1 MSEIEYTTKRKVD
14 AAQFVDLLKR
24 STLAERRPVDNVE
37 CIDLMVRHADLMVT
51 AWSGDSLVG
60 VARSVTDLGYCCYL
74 SDLAVDRSFQRSG
87 IGRQLIRLTQQQL
100 GPQCKLILLSAPAAS
115 DYYTHIGFTQ
125 HPSAWVLQQDGVVKS

>member
-1 MSEIEYTTKRKVD
+1 MSEIEYTAERTIS
-14 AAQFVDLLKR
+14 ATEFVDLLKR

-60 VARSVTDLGYCCYL
+60 VARSVTDFGYCCYL

-115 DYYTHIGFTQ
+115 DYYPHIGFTQ
-125 HPSAWVLQQDGVVKS
+125 HQSAWVLQQDGVVKS

>member
-1 MSEIEYTTKRKVD
+1 MSEIVYTTERTIS
-14 AAQFVDLLKR
+14 ATEFVDLLKR

-60 VARSVTDLGYCCYL
+60 VARSVTDFGYCCYL

-100 GPQCKLILLSAPAAS
+100 WPQCKLILLSAPAAS
-115 DYYTHIGFTQ
+115 DYYPHIGFTQ
-125 HPSAWVLQQDGVVKS
+125 HQSAWVLQQDEVVKS